1 MPCRLLVFV
10 FFFNRIKVSQV
21 RQDAATPVK
30 LLHLIMHGFLSEHL
44 NFRRLYINWSMVREQ
59 RGGYGKLR
67 LCPVRKNLDYL
78 ASGKLRR

>member
-78 ASGKLRR
+78 A